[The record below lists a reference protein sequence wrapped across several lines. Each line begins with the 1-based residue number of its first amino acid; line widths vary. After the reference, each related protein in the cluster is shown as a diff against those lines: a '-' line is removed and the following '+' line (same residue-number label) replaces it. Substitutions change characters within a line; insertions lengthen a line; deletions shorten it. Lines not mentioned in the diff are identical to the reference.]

1 MIRPSLIALLLF
13 ILPLA
18 VPNQR
23 DSKGR
28 FTSGQTYCVAGE
40 PCVLTYHND
49 GNRDGVNP
57 NESVLKA
64 STLSV
69 TDHPVPQWFASVDGM
84 IYAQPLYIHQLTV
97 NSVGKNVVFVATE
110 NNSVYSLDS
119 DSTSATGTVLAQVN
133 LNNATDLGSGYTEI
147 AVPYLDLPKACAT
160 IVPEVG
166 ITSTPVI
173 DVSVTPPILYAV
185 TKHEDISSTGV
196 KTYRQ
201 KLHGLYADTLQ
212 EIPGSPLVLDASFAH
227 NYAPGFRP
235 NDNNQ
240 RAGLALLPSSSN
252 TAQIWVAWGSHCDR
266 TPYTGMAI
274 EFSYNY
280 QTQVFANTFAV
291 FNAESACTKEPCEG
305 GIWMGGAAPAV
316 DQSGNVYLSTGNGA
330 DALQGTGEYSNSV
343 LRLNSAGL
351 QDFYSPPNF
360 DALNNGKTLVAC
372 TNPHPPQCTNPC
384 KWDSTKTYCQWFLPN
399 NDWDLASGGV
409 VLLQPTFALTNP
421 QLLAG
426 GKQGM
431 LYNVFSQNMGHIDGS
446 TQNPAEYA
454 CTTATAPAPGA
465 IAQCFLA
472 YGNTTDNNSGAGDW
486 GSPAFLAGG
495 TGTNVVNYLYIAG
508 NDETLRA
515 YQVSDAQGVAL
526 LSTTAN
532 TPQLA
537 HVFGYPGTSPSVTWN
552 QSSGNIDD
560 AIVWT
565 LESGLYGKLTRAAG
579 PAKLYAYRAVP
590 TAGSLGHELW
600 DTSIYNLAT
609 PGNPGAVKFVV
620 PTIADGKVFVAGGA
634 QAYEPGSANCPVPS
648 TSIQPTACGGITM
661 FK

>member
-1 MIRPSLIALLLF
+1 MRRPFLLALLL
-13 ILPLA
+13 ILPLV

-23 DSKGR
+23 DARSR
-28 FTSGQTYCVAGE
+28 LTSGQTYCIAAT

-69 TDHPVPQWFASVDGM
+69 TNHPVPQWLASVDGM

-119 DSTSATGTVLAQVN
+119 DSTSATGTVLAQMN

-173 DVSVTPPILYAV
+173 DVSVTPPILYVV

-196 KTYRQ
+196 KSYRQ

-212 EIPGSPLVLDASFAH
+212 EIPGSPLVLDTTFAK

-235 NDNNQ
+235 NDSNQ
-240 RAGLALLPSSSN
+240 RAGLALLPSSNN
-252 TAQIWVAWGSHCDR
+252 TAQVWVAWGSHCDL
-266 TPYTGMAI
+266 TPYVGMAI

-280 QTQVFANTFAV
+280 QTQAFANTFAV

-330 DALQGTGEYSNSV
+330 DALQGAGEYSNSV
-343 LRLNSAGL
+343 VRLNNTGL
-351 QDFYSPPNF
+351 LDFYSPPNF

-372 TNPHPPQCTNPC
+372 TNPNPPQCTNPC
-384 KWDSTKTYCQWFLPN
+384 KWDSTKTYCQWFLPS

-431 LYNVFSQNMGHIDGS
+431 LYNVFSQSMGQIDGS
-446 TQNPAEYA
+446 SQNPAEYA
-454 CTTATAPAPGA
+454 CTTATTPAPGA

-472 YGNTTDNNSGAGDW
+472 FGNTTDNNSGAGDW
-486 GSPAFLAGG
+486 GSPAFLAGT
-495 TGTNVVNYLYIAG
+495 TGSTVVNYVYIAG

-515 YQVSDAQGVAL
+515 YQVSNDQGVAL

-532 TPQLA
+532 TPQFG
-537 HVFGYPGTSPSVTWN
+537 HIFGYPGTSPSVTWN

-560 AIVWT
+560 AIVWA
-565 LESGLYGKLTRAAG
+565 LETGLYGKLTRVAG

-590 TAGSLGHELW
+590 TGGSLGHELW
-600 DTSIYNLAT
+600 ETSIYNLTT

-634 QAYEPGSANCPVPS
+634 PAYEPGSANCPVPS
-648 TSIQPTACGGITM
+648 TSIQPKACGGITM